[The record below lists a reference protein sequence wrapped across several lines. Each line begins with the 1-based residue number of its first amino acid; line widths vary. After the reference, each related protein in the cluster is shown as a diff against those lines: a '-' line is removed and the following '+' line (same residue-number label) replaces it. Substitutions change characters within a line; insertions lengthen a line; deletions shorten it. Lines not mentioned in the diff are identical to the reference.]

1 MDYWAERE
9 KQLQEDAER
18 KWLEEL
24 LDAQQKEDEEL
35 LRQRQ
40 LYFETDPV
48 TEIEHQLLLEL
59 EKEHAKILQDVQ
71 DGKRAYT
78 DKDYQKYWV
87 PLRRLIGA
95 NPRTVETQPLARKKF
110 VPLYHL
116 RSRKLVISTVSDQ
129 IVKQCCIGPF
139 LRLVTL
145 VLPFS

>member
-1 MDYWAERE
+1 MKQNRMDFWAERE
-9 KQLQEDAER
+9 KQLKEDAER

-40 LYFETDPV
+40 MYFETDPV

-59 EKEHAKILQDVQ
+59 EKEHAEILQDVQ

-87 PLRRLIGA
+87 PLGRLIGA
-95 NPRTVETQPLARKKF
+95 KPPYSRDAASGAEEICAA
-110 VPLYHL
+110 VPPALQKA
-116 RSRKLVISTVSDQ
+116 SNIDGK
-129 IVKQCCIGPF
+129 
-139 LRLVTL
+139 
-145 VLPFS
+145 

>member
-1 MDYWAERE
+1 MDFWAERE

-40 LYFETDPV
+40 MYFETDPV
-48 TEIEHQLLLEL
+48 TEIEHQFLLEL
-59 EKEHAKILQDVQ
+59 EKEHAEILQDVQ

-95 NPRTVETQPLARKKF
+95 NPPYSRDAATGAEEICAA
-110 VPLYHL
+110 VPPALQTASNL
-116 RSRKLVISTVSDQ
+116 DGK
-129 IVKQCCIGPF
+129 
-139 LRLVTL
+139 
-145 VLPFS
+145 